1 MSAGVPFELT
11 PANLYSREGLLRLDA
26 HFLHWLGAR
35 DSRLAEQLVSARTAT
50 AATSATPGGIPVAT
64 AERKAESELW
74 LALAPQVDEFLSE
87 LFAISADT
95 ASLRG
100 RQRDLDV
107 VFEARRKF
115 VQRYVLKRAKPE
127 EVAQT
132 DGAAALAKLELH
144 LGGAF
149 SEIALARAALDW
161 LSRESECGDA
171 LAAAVRFTA

>member
-1 MSAGVPFELT
+1 MSALEPFELT

-35 DSRLAEQLVSARTAT
+35 DTRMAEQLVGAR
-50 AATSATPGGIPVAT
+50 AAAAAP
-64 AERKAESELW
+64 ERKAESELW

-87 LFAISADT
+87 LFTIGADT
-95 ASLRG
+95 AALRG

-115 VQRYVLKRAKPE
+115 VQRYVLKRVKPE

-161 LSRESECGDA
+161 LSRESECGNA
-171 LAAAVRFTA
+171 LAAAVR